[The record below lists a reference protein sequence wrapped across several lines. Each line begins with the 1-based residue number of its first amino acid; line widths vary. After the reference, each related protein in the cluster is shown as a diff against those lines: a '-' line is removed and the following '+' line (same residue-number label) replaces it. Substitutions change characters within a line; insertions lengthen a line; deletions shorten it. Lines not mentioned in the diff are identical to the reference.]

1 MLALSSASL
10 AFADVSFAFTRKAPP
25 PNPVQAAV
33 NTVAQISVVGF
44 DKRAYTNQLQQF
56 IEPLRVDKKIDQA
69 ISGIVMTASVERE
82 PIFDARS
89 IGDLG
94 FDPLGLGTDEQFV
107 PFREAELKHGRLAML
122 AAIAWPLQE
131 ILHPIFV
138 DNWYAVTGQTVPDV
152 LLESNGASPSLLN
165 GGLFQPEVLPALA
178 LTILVG
184 SFLEERDLRQ
194 RAARGCAFNEYPIL
208 RRQTGNLGFDPLN
221 IYRPLPLDEK
231 RGLHEAELTNG
242 RLAMLAVAGYVAT
255 EFVLGEP
262 IVRATSPFF
271 EPFIV
276 NPAFRAFMDASF
288 GMASM
293 DGSIDGIAY

>member
-1 MLALSSASL
+1 
-10 AFADVSFAFTRKAPP
+10 
-25 PNPVQAAV
+25 
-33 NTVAQISVVGF
+33 
-44 DKRAYTNQLQQF
+44 
-56 IEPLRVDKKIDQA
+56 VDKKIDQA

-165 GGLFQPEVLPALA
+165 GGLFQPEVQRPAAGMVVHSQQTLLHRIHRRILQRGVKSHFYGEFTFHL
-178 LTILVG
+178 LTAEG
-184 SFLEERDLRQ
+184 EF
-194 RAARGCAFNEYPIL
+194 RG
-208 RRQTGNLGFDPLN
+208 
-221 IYRPLPLDEK
+221 
-231 RGLHEAELTNG
+231 
-242 RLAMLAVAGYVAT
+242 
-255 EFVLGEP
+255 
-262 IVRATSPFF
+262 
-271 EPFIV
+271 
-276 NPAFRAFMDASF
+276 
-288 GMASM
+288 
-293 DGSIDGIAY
+293 